1 MNNLT
6 IKISNYEKSNTFPVM
21 VEWKR
26 SDSLIWECDV
36 FETEQAAAN
45 YIFGRFG
52 NIPYKVIDTRQK
64 PKRKALFKRGADIP
78 KQIRN
83 RTYYNMKHYYLDL
96 YDAFKE
102 AVSAL
107 YHIAPKELQEAWY
120 NEDFREYIPSEYVD

>member
-6 IKISNYEKSNTFPVM
+6 IKISDYPSKVFPVM
-21 VEWKR
+21 IEWKT
-26 SDSLIWECDV
+26 SDSTLWKSDV
-36 FETEQAAAN
+36 FETEQAAAD

-52 NIPYKVIDTRQK
+52 NISYRVIDTRQK

>member
-1 MNNLT
+1 MN
-6 IKISNYEKSNTFPVM
+6 IYERFYEMYKNANEDLRKESKEHWLKCHSENVAADR
-21 VEWKR
+21 E
-26 SDSLIWECDV
+26 DLIIFSARHLAIIAMIE
-36 FETEQAAAN
+36 ESEQ
-45 YIFGRFG
+45 
-52 NIPYKVIDTRQK
+52 PK
-64 PKRKALFKRGADIP
+64 KRKALFKRGADIP